1 MGVKNRKDLIALPI
15 LLWLHF
21 LSYTFPKRGRR
32 VLTLYEDARKIQKF
46 RKLVKAVSWDGKT
59 YRPGT
64 TKACS
69 TAP

>member
-1 MGVKNRKDLIALPI
+1 MGVENRKDLIALPI

-21 LSYTFPKRGRR
+21 LSYTFPKKRRR

-46 RKLVKAVSWDGKT
+46 HKLVKAVSWGGKT
-59 YRPGT
+59 SQPST